1 MVKKLILMLVCIISI
16 CSISNAKEVIQ
27 VSRSNTDQGIYS
39 LFLDYDDNTSETIN
53 FNNIYD
59 MNAYYYK
66 LAVQYNL
73 QDTGVSLQMPFSRIL
88 DLHQNAVREAAVNTP
103 KIPSSITVTDD
114 NDDSN
119 NDNKQNK
126 EEKIVNGILDLL
138 F

>member
-1 MVKKLILMLVCIISI
+1 MIKKLMLMLICIISI
-16 CSISNAKEVIQ
+16 CSIGNAKEVIQ

-39 LFLDYDDNTSETIN
+39 LFLDYDDNTSETVN

-88 DLHQNAVREAAVNTP
+88 DLHQDAIREAAINAP
-103 KIPSSITVTDD
+103 KIPSSIIVTND
-114 NDDSN
+114 NDDS
-119 NDNKQNK
+119 DSNKQNK
-126 EEKIVNGILDLL
+126 EEKIINGILDLL